1 MAPRVVSPNE
11 ADLIPIFNGPDGV
24 AAIYTANQTPAANVQ
39 VIYDYPPADMGTN
52 FKGTVQKPQIRVMT
66 SDVPNISRNDI
77 FSVGGI
83 VYYVKNFQAD
93 GFGVT
98 TVELSF
104 TGV

>member
-24 AAIYTANQTPAANVQ
+24 AAIYTANGQSAVNVQ
-39 VIYDYPPADMGTN
+39 VIYDYPPGDMGTN
-52 FKGTVQKPQIRVMT
+52 FKGTTQKPQLRVMT
-66 SDVPNISRNDI
+66 SNVPNIARKDI
-77 FSVGGI
+77 FSVAGI
-83 VYYVKNFQAD
+83 VYYVKNAQSD

-104 TGV
+104 TEV